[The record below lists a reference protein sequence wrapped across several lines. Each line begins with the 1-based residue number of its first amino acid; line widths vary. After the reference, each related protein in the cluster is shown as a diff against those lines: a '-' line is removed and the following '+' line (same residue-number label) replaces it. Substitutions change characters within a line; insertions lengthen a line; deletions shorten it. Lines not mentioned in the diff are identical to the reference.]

1 MEGVAVSLLSWDGT
15 VEPLRDPFTGQL
27 VHLRLHE
34 PVQSW
39 RQWWGQP
46 SGLSHGFQGWGLTWQ
61 WEGGKRVKC
70 GPLPTFASFM
80 QFMLPPPLRSPP
92 GWTEPTGLKSTCFL
106 STYYVLA
113 LKAHSFIDS
122 FPQNPLPRILPFRF
136 ILIMCTITT
145 NIRKPLLYIHV
156 LKFRASLVA
165 MYTHCWFM

>member
-1 MEGVAVSLLSWDGT
+1 
-15 VEPLRDPFTGQL
+15 
-27 VHLRLHE
+27 
-34 PVQSW
+34 
-39 RQWWGQP
+39 
-46 SGLSHGFQGWGLTWQ
+46 
-61 WEGGKRVKC
+61 
-70 GPLPTFASFM
+70 M

-145 NIRKPLLYIHV
+145 NIRKPRLYIHV

-165 MYTHCWFM
+165 QLVKNPPAMQGDLGSIPG